1 MKMKQ
6 DIKPVTYLKTN
17 AAELIGKVQETRRP
31 TVITQRGEAKA
42 VIQDIES
49 YERVREALMML
60 KLLVQ
65 GEQDISKGRT
75 KSHSELMEQLER
87 DLRGKQT

>member
-42 VIQDIES
+42 VVQDIES